1 MKRASPDVPGPRY
14 VALLELLRT
23 SEALWHASREFFGRW
38 NLSPSQFNILNLLRA
53 APEGCS
59 QVDLSRR
66 LIMHRSNVTG
76 LVDRLERRRLVKR
89 TRSPDDR
96 RVYRVMLTGV
106 GRRLVEKILPDYYRA
121 ADTIWGRFPL
131 ARTERLMGD
140 LQRLNHNI
148 GEFSWSGKKRAP
160 TRPPAI

>member
-1 MKRASPDVPGPRY
+1 MKREIPEVPGPRY
-14 VALLELLRT
+14 AALLELLRT
-23 SEALWHASREFFGRW
+23 SETLWHASREFFGRW

-53 APEGCS
+53 APGGCS
-59 QVDLSRR
+59 QVDLSRK

-76 LVDRLERRRLVKR
+76 LIDRLERRGLVKR

-96 RVYRVMLTGV
+96 RVYEVILTTA

-131 ARTERLMGD
+131 ARTERLMTD
-140 LQRLNHNI
+140 LQVLNNNI
-148 GEFSWSGKKRAP
+148 GEFAWSGKKRVP
-160 TRPPAI
+160 TRPPAM